1 MTTELSELSE
11 EFKKGFSAG
20 AKAIFDAIHFRAANN
35 YHGRPAVQ
43 AICDK
48 ENALVTSWIND
59 ALEEV
64 SPEDMVTWRSIDN
77 AFRTGYETGKR
88 DGKGKD

>member
-1 MTTELSELSE
+1 MTIEQSEHSE

-35 YHGRPAVQ
+35 YHGRPAMQ
-43 AICDK
+43 ALCDK
-48 ENALVTSWIND
+48 ENSLVISWIND

-64 SPEDMVTWRSIDN
+64 SPEDMATWRSIDD
-77 AFRTGYETGKR
+77 AFKTGYETGKR
-88 DGKGKD
+88 DGKRD